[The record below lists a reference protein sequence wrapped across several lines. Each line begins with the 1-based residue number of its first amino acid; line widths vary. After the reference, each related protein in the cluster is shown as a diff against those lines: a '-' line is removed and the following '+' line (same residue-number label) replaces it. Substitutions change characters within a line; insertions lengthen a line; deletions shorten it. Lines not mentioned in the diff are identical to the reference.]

1 MVSGKSGLHAR
12 GEGERVLALES
23 REGTRASRRVA
34 RILDAFTE
42 SYSTYPKS
50 PPLESVQL
58 GASAGPQSC
67 AALTATSAGLQLPS
81 RGTPL
86 SPLPFPA
93 SPALGN
99 REPTCHFEGLT
110 SFLLLLF
117 HIIGIK
123 QYEVVL

>member
-1 MVSGKSGLHAR
+1 M
-12 GEGERVLALES
+12 E
-23 REGTRASRRVA
+23 T